1 MGDSENTYRIPGG
14 SSQVPPKAEPGA
26 RQSLEGSGLTIS
38 LAGEYTL
45 KRLIASGGHGSVYE
59 AEHRILG
66 RRAAVKVLHAH
77 LADQGEMLQ
86 RFVREARIVNQIHHP
101 NVVDIFDFGMLPDGS
116 PYYVMEL
123 LEGRTLGQLVH
134 EQGRMSAERALAY
147 LDPVCGA
154 LEAAHRTGIV
164 HRDLKASNVMV
175 VEDGE
180 QPRVKL
186 LDFGIAKVIQPEPGQ
201 AGLTLVGQRLGTAY
215 AMAPE
220 QLRGGPIHA
229 TTDVYALGVLLF
241 QLLTG
246 RYPFYSKD
254 RMELER
260 LHLEAPPPRPSA
272 SAPVAPAMD
281 AVVLRCLEK
290 QPEQR
295 FPSATAFLTAL
306 REAVEAPG
314 TAPST
319 GRTCQAL
326 ALHAEVVVAESSQDE
341 ELVHTA
347 LAEVLDCLEQGLRAQ
362 GFVLALQAG
371 TALLGIR
378 LLEAEPASFSE
389 VQGRHLYDSLRE
401 LRRDIDSLAAEVDAH
416 VYLCLHVGPVD
427 VRGEPP
433 DFEVLGGEVT
443 ELGAWVLR
451 APTGLHLTPGAAR
464 LLGFNNSE

>member
-1 MGDSENTYRIPGG
+1 MGDSENTYRIPAGG
-14 SSQVPPKAEPGA
+14 TQASWKSEHGPQERADTDALPLV
-26 RQSLEGSGLTIS
+26 
-38 LAGEYTL
+38 LAGEYSL

-86 RFVREARIVNQIHHP
+86 RFVREARIVNQIRHP
-101 NVVDIFDFGMLPDGS
+101 NVVDIYDFGMLPDGS

-123 LEGRTLGQLVH
+123 LEGRTLSQLVH
-134 EQGRMSAERALAY
+134 ERGRMSTERALAY

-154 LEAAHRTGIV
+154 LEAAHRAGIV

-180 QPRVKL
+180 RPRVKL

-201 AGLTLVGQRLGTAY
+201 VGLTLAGQRLGTAY

-220 QLRGGPIHA
+220 QLRGGPIHP

-246 RYPFYSKD
+246 RYPFHSKD

-260 LHLEAPPPRPSA
+260 LHLEAPPPRPST
-272 SAPVAPAMD
+272 SAPVAPAVD

-290 QPEQR
+290 DAERR
-295 FPSATAFLTAL
+295 FPSAQAFLTAL
-306 REAVEAPG
+306 REAVETPSA
-314 TAPST
+314 APST

-326 ALHAEVVVAESSQDE
+326 ALHAEVVVAESSQDD

-347 LAEVLDCLEQGLRAQ
+347 LAEVLDCLEQELRAQ
-362 GFVLALQAG
+362 GFMLALQAG

-378 LLEAEPASFSE
+378 LVEPSDSSPRTE
-389 VQGRHLYDSLRE
+389 KPRHLYEALRE
-401 LRRDIDSLAAEVDAH
+401 LRRNIEPLAAEAGAQVH
-416 VYLCLHVGPVD
+416 LCLHVGPVD
-427 VRGEPP
+427 VRGAPP
-433 DFEVLGGEVT
+433 ELEVLGGPVT
-443 ELGAWVLR
+443 DLGTWVIR
-451 APTGLHLTPGAAR
+451 APSGLHLTPSAAQ
-464 LLGFNNSE
+464 LLGVSGAG

>member
-14 SSQVPPKAEPGA
+14 AQSPWKTEPGTPA
-26 RQSLEGSGLTIS
+26 SAEGTGPSVA

-66 RRAAVKVLHAH
+66 RRAAVKVLHSH

-101 NVVDIFDFGMLPDGS
+101 HVVDIYDFGMLPDGS

-123 LEGRTLGQLVH
+123 LEGRTLSQLVH
-134 EQGRMSAERALAY
+134 EHGRMSTERALAY

-154 LEAAHRTGIV
+154 LEAAHRAGIV

-180 QPRVKL
+180 RPRVKL

-201 AGLTLVGQRLGTAY
+201 PGLTLAGQRLGTAY

-220 QLRGGPIHA
+220 QLRGGHIHP

-246 RYPFYSKD
+246 RYPFHSKD

-272 SAPVAPAMD
+272 SAPVSPAVD

-290 QPEQR
+290 EAERR
-295 FPSATAFLTAL
+295 FSSAPAFLAAL
-306 REAVEAPG
+306 REAVESPG
-314 TAPST
+314 PAAST

-326 ALHAEVVVAESSQDE
+326 ALHAEVVLAESTLDE

-347 LAEVLDCLEQGLRAQ
+347 LAEVLDCLEQGLRSQ
-362 GFVLALQAG
+362 GFMLALQAG

-378 LLEAEPASFSE
+378 LLEQVHPPPLAEEP
-389 VQGRHLYDSLRE
+389 RHLYRSLRE
-401 LRRDIDSLAAEVDAH
+401 LRRDVDSLAAEVDAH

-427 VRGEPP
+427 VRGQAPEL
-433 DFEVLGGEVT
+433 EVLGGPVT

-451 APTGLHLTPGAAR
+451 APTGLHLTPSAAQ
-464 LLGFNNSE
+464 LLGLEASR

>member
-14 SSQVPPKAEPGA
+14 AQVPWKTEPGA
-26 RQSLEGSGLTIS
+26 QERAEGVPLPLA
-38 LAGEYTL
+38 LAGEYAL
-45 KRLIASGGHGSVYE
+45 KQLIASGGHGSVYE

-101 NVVDIFDFGMLPDGS
+101 HVVDIHDFGMLPDGS

-123 LEGRTLGQLVH
+123 LEGRTLNQLVH
-134 EQGRMSAERALAY
+134 ERGRMSAERALAY

-154 LEAAHRTGIV
+154 LEAAHRAGIV

-186 LDFGIAKVIQPEPGQ
+186 LDFGIAKVIQLEPGQ
-201 AGLTLVGQRLGTAY
+201 AGLTLAGQRLGTAY

-220 QLRGGPIHA
+220 QLRGGPIHP

-246 RYPFYSKD
+246 RYPFHSKD

-272 SAPVAPAMD
+272 SAPVAPAVD

-290 QPEQR
+290 EAERR
-295 FPSATAFLTAL
+295 FPSAPAFLAAL
-306 REAVEAPG
+306 REAVK
-314 TAPST
+314 TPSAAHPT

-326 ALHAEVVVAESSQDE
+326 ALHAEVVVSESSQDE

-362 GFVLALQAG
+362 GFLLALQAG

-378 LLEAEPASFSE
+378 LLEPGASTLPGE
-389 VQGRHLYDSLRE
+389 DARHLYESLRE
-401 LRRDIDSLAAEVDAH
+401 VRRDLVPLAAEVAAQVH
-416 VYLCLHVGPVD
+416 LCLHVGPVD
-427 VRGEPP
+427 VRGEAP
-433 DFEVLGGEVT
+433 DFEVLGGAVT
-443 ELGAWVLR
+443 DLGTWVIL
-451 APTGLHLTPGAAR
+451 APSGLHLTPSAAQ
-464 LLGFNNSE
+464 LLGISASG